1 MASAGGVANGAPGG
15 QWAPLVTNPHRIH
28 SVAEGPR
35 RVLDHVRGRSPAKLI
50 QIHIVDAPQ
59 VGRQGLGI
67 CKCGLGTRA
76 NGGGVHRGV
85 VKHMRSTLPLG
96 AHGLPVARG
105 PSALPFFVA
114 SPPGVP
120 FG

>member
-1 MASAGGVANGAPGG
+1 MARAGGVANGALRG
-15 QWAPLVTNPHRIH
+15 QWAPLVANPRRIH

-35 RVLDHVRGRSPAKLI
+35 RVLNHVRGRSPAKLI
-50 QIHIVDAPQ
+50 QVHIVDAPQ

-67 CKCGLGTRA
+67 GERGLGTRA
-76 NGGGVHRGV
+76 NGGGAHCGV
-85 VKHMRSTLPLG
+85 AEHMCPTLPLG

-105 PSALPFFVA
+105 SSALPFFVT